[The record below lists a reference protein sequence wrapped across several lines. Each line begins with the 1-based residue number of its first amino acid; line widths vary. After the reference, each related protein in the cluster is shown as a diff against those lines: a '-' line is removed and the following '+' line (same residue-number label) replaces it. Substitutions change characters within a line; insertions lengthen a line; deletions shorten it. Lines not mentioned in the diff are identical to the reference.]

1 MGKRRHGDRNISIFL
16 KIGLLLLRYEQVR
29 GQVLE
34 IPRERSLEEKGKT
47 NANALRI
54 EAVDVLRVKSQY
66 SQNTVSKKDWEG
78 S

>member
-1 MGKRRHGDRNISIFL
+1 M
-16 KIGLLLLRYEQVR
+16 
-29 GQVLE
+29 E